1 MITSVGG
8 WPKGATIAA
17 SMRSSKFQMQNA
29 LSEATDNYLSKI
41 NHM

>member
-1 MITSVGG
+1 MITTVDG

-17 SMRSSKFQMQNA
+17 SMSSKFQMQNA